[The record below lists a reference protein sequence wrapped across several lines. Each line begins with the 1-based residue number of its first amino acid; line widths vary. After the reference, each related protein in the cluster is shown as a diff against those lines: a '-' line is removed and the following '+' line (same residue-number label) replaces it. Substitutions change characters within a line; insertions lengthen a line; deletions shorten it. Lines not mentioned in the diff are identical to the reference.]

1 MNEEVSNLY
10 RFLTL
15 SSPSCNTLTQMKW
28 HQDLGITLTTSEWDR
43 LWRNS
48 ITVSNCVRY
57 RVIQL
62 KIMHRAYFTPSKLKK
77 IDENISDLCWH
88 GCGEVG
94 TLIHMLWHC
103 PAVKALWE
111 EVAQFLTKLFN
122 GDISITPTVGL
133 LGAHLDNIRNKK
145 QQKVHVG
152 SPVLVLWCLFGPMRA
167 VFCCYG
173 CCFVS
178 LWIVLLLIV
187 LCFLLPVL
195 LMLLWVLFPPC
206 LVFSFVQNQ

>member
-1 MNEEVSNLY
+1 MFIKIGERGTVSNLY

-133 LGAHLDNIRNKK
+133 LGAHLANIINKNNKK
-145 QQKVHVG
+145 
-152 SPVLVLWCLFGPMRA
+152 
-167 VFCCYG
+167 
-173 CCFVS
+173 
-178 LWIVLLLIV
+178 
-187 LCFLLPVL
+187 
-195 LMLLWVLFPPC
+195 
-206 LVFSFVQNQ
+206 